1 MKLRWSDTARR
12 ELEEIFA
19 FIRER
24 SPASARSV
32 AQRIL
37 HRARFLRDFPFSG
50 KESQVAGVHRLSVV
64 NYPYVILYEIHRS
77 DDEVLIV
84 SVRRTARKQP
94 PAED

>member
-1 MKLRWSDTARR
+1 MKLRWSATAIH

-19 FIRER
+19 FIMER

-32 AQRIL
+32 AQRIV

-50 KESQVAGVHRLSVV
+50 KETRVAGVHRLVV
-64 NYPYVILYEIHRS
+64 ANYPYAILYEIHQS

-84 SVRRTARKQP
+84 SVRHAARKQP

>member
-1 MKLRWSDTARR
+1 MKLRWSATARR

-19 FIRER
+19 FIMER

-32 AQRIL
+32 AQRIV

-50 KESQVAGVHRLSVV
+50 KETQVAGVHRLVV
-64 NYPYVILYEIHRS
+64 NYPYAILYEIHQS

-84 SVRRTARKQP
+84 SVRHAARKQP

>member
-1 MKLRWSDTARR
+1 MKLRWSETATR

-24 SPASARSV
+24 SPESAKLV

-37 HRARFLRDFPFSG
+37 RRARFLRDFPLAG
-50 KESQVAGVHRLSVV
+50 KESEVADVHRLVVV
-64 NYPYVILYEIHRS
+64 NYPYVILYEIHQA

-84 SVRRTARKQP
+84 SVRHTARKQP
-94 PAED
+94 PAER

>member
-1 MKLRWSDTARR
+1 MKLRWSKTAAR

-19 FIRER
+19 YIRER
-24 SPASARSV
+24 SPASAKAV

-37 HRARFLRDFPFSG
+37 DRARSLGDFPLAAL
-50 KESQVAGVHRLSVV
+50 ESEPSEVHRLFVV

-77 DDEVLIV
+77 DDEILIV
-84 SVRRTARKQP
+84 SVRHTARKRS

>member
-50 KESQVAGVHRLSVV
+50 KETQVAGVHRLVVV
-64 NYPYVILYEIHRS
+64 NYPYVILYEIHQS

-84 SVRRTARKQP
+84 SVRHTARKQS